1 MPDTTVLVVDPDGT
15 RRAETADTIR
25 EQVQGVSV
33 LQAGSLAEARR
44 HLGDGDADVDA
55 LVTEYDLG
63 DGTGLELA
71 DHVRSLPR
79 DIGCV
84 LYTAEQ
90 DIETDSFE
98 ETVVWHVTDEDD
110 PEALGLAVEGVGP
123 AHSQAAYPLPE
134 NEDQRLAVVEA
145 HADADGALVGPLTR
159 LSTLAATHF
168 GAETASVNLVR
179 EHTQEF
185 LAHHGGEWAP
195 TAREDSIC
203 TYTVLEDRTMAVPDT
218 REDPRLAVVDATGS
232 RDVGDDPDAL
242 TGSVSSTG
250 DLTGISIEYSILH
263 SALSK
268 AGTERIRTCFDA
280 VSTLLLYVSF
290 PTVVRFVHTMAGRV
304 AKTDGFGVFVLDPTM
319 HEPQVTKTLERLC
332 DGRISLRRADESE
345 REGHELRIDGLAGQ
359 PLGWSPVD
367 LG

>member
-1 MPDTTVLVVDPDGT
+1 VTGPDADYAFDDPPLAPVPAGTSVLVTGSGSGPATSALARDLVLAGDDGT
-15 RRAETADTIR
+15 ILVSTDTSGRRL
-25 EQVQGVSV
+25 
-33 LQAGSLAEARR
+33 LQACRR
-44 HLGDGDADVDA
+44 RGHLDG
-55 LVTEYDLG
+55 
-63 DGTGLELA
+63 
-71 DHVRSLPR
+71 
-79 DIGCV
+79 
-84 LYTAEQ
+84 
-90 DIETDSFE
+90 
-98 ETVVWHVTDEDD
+98 
-110 PEALGLAVEGVGP
+110 
-123 AHSQAAYPLPE
+123 
-134 NEDQRLAVVEA
+134 
-145 HADADGALVGPLTR
+145 
-159 LSTLAATHF
+159 
-168 GAETASVNLVR
+168 
-179 EHTQEF
+179 
-185 LAHHGGEWAP
+185 
-195 TAREDSIC
+195 
-203 TYTVLEDRTMAVPDT
+203 
-218 REDPRLAVVDATGS
+218 PRLAVVDATGS

-332 DGRISLRRADESE
+332 DGRIRLRRADESE
-345 REGHELRIDGLAGQ
+345 RESESASASGSEGHELRIDGLAGQ